1 MGRAAAVRLRRRSA
15 GVHDRGMGVG
25 AQSTAQ
31 PPARIVAQAANYDPP
46 TWDAKEQELREAE
59 AMHDEQVPPACVGAQ
74 GKQ

>member
-1 MGRAAAVRLRRRSA
+1 
-15 GVHDRGMGVG
+15 MGVG